1 MTNSSTSI
9 VNFELEFFYV
19 FFNKDSFMLHIECLM
34 CSYNVSLFL
43 VGLVV
48 VIDEGLVVHDQH
60 ESTEGHVHP
69 VH

>member
-1 MTNSSTSI
+1 
-9 VNFELEFFYV
+9 
-19 FFNKDSFMLHIECLM
+19 MLHIECLM

-60 ESTEGHVHP
+60 ESTEGHVHT